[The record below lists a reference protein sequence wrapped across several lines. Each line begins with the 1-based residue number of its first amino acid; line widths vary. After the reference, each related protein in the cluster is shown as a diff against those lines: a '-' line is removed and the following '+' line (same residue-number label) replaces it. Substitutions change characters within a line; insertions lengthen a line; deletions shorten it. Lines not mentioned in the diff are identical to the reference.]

1 MTSTPTMTTKLIG
14 LLGRRELLAAAAGA
28 FGAVA
33 CGSQQAAP
41 RGDGA
46 AGAAGRRPFEGRAL
60 TIFVYTGIWEKWY
73 RELFVPTF
81 EAETGAK
88 VIVDAGW
95 WDGLPKLKVAPPD
108 QPPFDL
114 MLTDPTQGFP
124 AIRDGLAAKLNLS
137 NIPNVKRF
145 APKVLEASVF
155 KDGWGIPHISSPM
168 TLAWDKEMIPGGL
181 KSWGDLLEPPAKG
194 AFTAY
199 NSYYMGLF
207 TFAAIKAAREGKSG
221 QARQMIEQDLD
232 GVLSFAKQHRDAVRY
247 WWSATTDAVQAFLGK
262 NVVAGSLHGN
272 GLLAPIRDKK
282 PLDFLIPQQDRAYV
296 QLFWLVPKG
305 SKNKDVAEAAL
316 NLICSSTFQ
325 WNLAAKSGELATH
338 LPEAAEPIGQQDK
351 LWGRVYPSTADD
363 WANLSY
369 YPYDFYDRNDQK
381 ISAFWDR
388 EILRK
393 G

>member
-1 MTSTPTMTTKLIG
+1 VGTRW
-14 LLGRRELLAAAAGA
+14 GRRGLLAAAGGAVA

-33 CGSQQAAP
+33 CGPPPAAP
-41 RGDGA
+41 STAGA

-108 QPPFDL
+108 EPPFDL

-124 AIRDGLAAKLNLS
+124 AIRDGLAARLNLS

-145 APKVLEASVF
+145 APKVLEASVY

-168 TLAWDKEMIPGGL
+168 TLAWDTEAIPGGL
-181 KSWGDLLEPPAKG
+181 QSWGDLLEPPAKG

-199 NSYYMGLF
+199 NAYYMGLF
-207 TFAAIKAAREGKSG
+207 TFAAIKAAREGRAG
-221 QARQMIEQDLD
+221 QAGQMIEQDLD
-232 GVLSFAKQHRDAVRY
+232 GVLDYARQHRDAVRY
-247 WWSATTDAVQAFLGK
+247 WWSATSDAVQAFLGK
-262 NVVAGSLHGN
+262 NVAAGSLHGN

-282 PLDFLIPQQDRAYV
+282 PLDFIIPRQDRAYV

-316 NLICSSTFQ
+316 NLICGSTFQ

-338 LPEAAEPIGQQDK
+338 LPEAAAPIGQQDP
-351 LWGRVYPSTADD
+351 LWGRVYPSAADD

-369 YPYDFYDRNDQK
+369 YPYEFYDKNDQK
-381 ISAFWDR
+381 ISDFWHR